1 METNE
6 EKTTFKQWAKANKEN
21 LIALGVMG
29 SAIGGFV
36 WLAVAVGLA
45 EKRAYEQQ
53 IADWNEDAEGI
64 NRWVEEEQDAGNAI
78 YPLQDGTYLVVPN
91 ESSKIVRK

>member
-29 SAIGGFV
+29 SAIGGIV
-36 WLAVAVGLA
+36 WLAVAIGLA

-53 IADWNEDAEGI
+53 IAYWNEYAKGI

-78 YPLQDGTYLVVPN
+78 YPLQDGTYLVVPI
-91 ESSKIVRK
+91 EYSKIVRK